1 MPGTVAST
9 VTMGGSDVE
18 RSVSRYLQA
27 SREGDRQMTMW
38 LFYQMLFIGGVSYL
52 SLTVKG
58 LQERKWHVQE
68 ASAEVTCK
76 LS

>member
-1 MPGTVAST
+1 MPGAMASA
-9 VTMGGSDVE
+9 VIMGGSDAE

-27 SREGDRQMTMW
+27 SRKGDRQVTMW
-38 LFYQMLFIGGVSYL
+38 LFYQMLFIGGMSYL

-58 LQERKWHVQE
+58 LQGRKWHVQE